1 MECEEPRGL
10 SRRTGAALGVITGE
24 WLLLA
29 RSAPLRRD
37 FQPALVPAGTT
48 VSDSPNCSPRLLCLS
63 DVPVEASYAG
73 SVLLYRLLQGYP
85 PDRLR
90 VLETNLARS
99 IPERRLSSVNYAE
112 LRLGLRRP
120 LYTRF
125 SRWYA
130 AWLTFRAAA
139 HAAEVSRLMN
149 GFSPDAVLTV
159 THGFSWRT
167 AARFAA
173 DKQLPL
179 HLICHD
185 DLPRMDHLPDR
196 FGSWIDNEFG
206 RIYRQAKSR
215 LCVSPFMAETYQARY
230 GPGGT
235 VLLPSRAADALVFTA
250 PPREQ
255 LGANARPFTCVFAG
269 SLSTLGYVRA
279 LRVLAD
285 ALLPLQGRLLLFTP
299 LTPERVA
306 GAGLGGRNVE
316 IRGLLESPA
325 LIKRCRDEAD
335 MLFVPM
341 SFERVDKANTEISFP
356 SKLTDYTVMGL
367 PLLIQGPTYSSAVRW
382 ARDYP
387 GVAEVVDTDDADRLA
402 EAVKRLERNPEYRT
416 RLAAEAL
423 AVGNRLFSHATAWA
437 TFHGALTRG
446 PGPVPLG

>member
-1 MECEEPRGL
+1 
-10 SRRTGAALGVITGE
+10 
-24 WLLLA
+24 
-29 RSAPLRRD
+29 
-37 FQPALVPAGTT
+37 
-48 VSDSPNCSPRLLCLS
+48 
-63 DVPVEASYAG
+63 
-73 SVLLYRLLQGYP
+73 
-85 PDRLR
+85 
-90 VLETNLARS
+90 
-99 IPERRLSSVNYAE
+99 
-112 LRLGLRRP
+112 
-120 LYTRF
+120 
-125 SRWYA
+125 
-130 AWLTFRAAA
+130 
-139 HAAEVSRLMN
+139 MN

-185 DLPRMDHLPDR
+185 DLPRMDYLPDR

-306 GAGLGGRNVE
+306 GAGLAGRNVE
-316 IRGLLESPA
+316 IRGLLESPD

-446 PGPVPLG
+446 RGPVPLG